1 MMTDES
7 LGKWLKDFADP
18 VRRERIWKIGLLTG
32 LRFNKERGYFPPNFE
47 RGLVLDR
54 LAELNRPRN
63 VLEIG
68 TGRGLGSLAIA
79 SAAETYGFE
88 CRVDTCDLIPPGTAQ
103 EWAIEADGRQ
113 TVCRASCAE
122 IWGQHFP
129 GWELRVRPR
138 TGRTTRTLPA
148 LLAEGRQYDLIFID
162 AGHDLFAVAHDL
174 AYSTLLLAPGGMILM
189 DDFAPLESFGLG
201 TCVAVTHARRFFAKM
216 EIFPTEGLVFGGT
229 DVPEAPRGMVLLGE
243 RAGVPHLHRLLL
255 LWWRLAGIV
264 LDLCYSAPLFPL
276 SKPRSA

>member
-7 LGKWLKDFADP
+7 LGKWLKNFADP

-32 LRFNKERGYFPPNFE
+32 LRFHIERGYFPPNFE

-54 LAELNRPRN
+54 LAELYRPRN

-68 TGRGLGSLAIA
+68 TGRGLASLAMA
-79 SAAETYGFE
+79 SAAETYEFE
-88 CRVDTCDLIPPGTAQ
+88 CRVDTCDLIPPDTTQ
-103 EWAIEADGRQ
+103 EWAIEVDGRQ
-113 TVCRASCAE
+113 AVRRASCTQ
-122 IWGQHFP
+122 IWGEHFP
-129 GWELRVRPR
+129 GWESRVRPR

-201 TCVAVTHARRFFAKM
+201 TCVAVTHARRFFSKV
-216 EIFPTEGLVFGGT
+216 EIFPTEGLVFGGAE
-229 DVPEAPRGMVLLGE
+229 VPEAPRGMVLLRE
-243 RAGVPHLHRLLL
+243 RLGVPRLHRLLL
-255 LWWRLAGIV
+255 LWWRLAAIM
-264 LDLCYSAPLFPL
+264 LELCYRAPLFPL